1 MFDDF
6 NDNDEDEDTTDSHDL
21 MGHIDQSQP
30 LPTNIIK
37 TRTLSVGSLPELNT
51 SPANASSLNSEDL
64 VYGAD
69 ELSNSAPQLFHENSD
84 SVTASDTETL
94 DAHYFKQDPH
104 PTASNIQALY
114 SFDGMQETR
123 SGEPPHNHQA
133 SNGLLNKP
141 PNVISFTD
149 DSFKQYSIVL
159 PMHSTSGA
167 VNRSPLSKLK
177 SGLSQVSQLIGN
189 QNHSP
194 HARRRKQ
201 VLEAQ
206 LSDNTMKSSLRFQ
219 NCSTNILLL

>member
-51 SPANASSLNSEDL
+51 SPANASSLNSEHL
-64 VYGAD
+64 VHGAD

-84 SVTASDTETL
+84 TVTVSDTETL

-189 QNHSP
+189 QNQSP